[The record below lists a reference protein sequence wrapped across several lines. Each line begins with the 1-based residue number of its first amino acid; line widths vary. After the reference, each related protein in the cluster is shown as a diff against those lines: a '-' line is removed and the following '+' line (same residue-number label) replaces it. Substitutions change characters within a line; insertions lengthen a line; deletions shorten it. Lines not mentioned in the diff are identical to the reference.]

1 MNTSVSIP
9 TAFVFGL
16 LSFFSPCVL
25 PLVPAYLSFMSGVS
39 VEELMSA
46 RGSEALKRTGLK
58 SLLFVLGFSVVFVA
72 MGATASSVGQFLI
85 NQTYVLM
92 KVAGVIVVIFG
103 LHMLGIFR
111 IKALYTEKRFHA
123 RFQSIG
129 FAAPFLIGVMFAFG
143 WTPCIG
149 PVLGAILALAASSN
163 TLGQGIG
170 LLAVYSLGL
179 GIPFLITGFATGAA
193 LKALGRF
200 KPHFRKFEV
209 ASGVLMIMVGILIF
223 TDNLQSLSGIFNKW
237 LPGLG

>member
-1 MNTSVSIP
+1 MDTSLSIP
-9 TAFVFGL
+9 TAFIFGL

-39 VEELMSA
+39 VEELMSS

-58 SLLFVLGFSVVFVA
+58 SVLFVLGFSVVFII
-72 MGATASSVGQFLI
+72 MGATATSVGQFLVER
-85 NQTYVLM
+85 TYLLM

-103 LHMLGIFR
+103 LHMLGVFR
-111 IKALYTEKRFHA
+111 IKALYAEKRFHA
-123 RFQSIG
+123 RFQGAG
-129 FAAPFLIGVMFAFG
+129 FVAPFLIGVVFAFG

-149 PVLGAILALAASSN
+149 PVLGAILTLAASSD
-163 TLGQGIG
+163 TLAQGIG

-193 LKALGRF
+193 LRALGRF

-209 ASGVLMIMVGILIF
+209 ASGVLMIAVGVLIF
-223 TDNLQSLSGIFNKW
+223 TDSLQILSTILGKW
-237 LPGLG
+237 VSIEG

>member
-1 MNTSVSIP
+1 MSSAVSIP

-39 VEELMSA
+39 VEELMSS

-58 SLLFVLGFSVVFVA
+58 SVLFTLGFSAVFIA
-72 MGATASSVGQFLI
+72 MGATATSIGQFLSAKTDI
-85 NQTYVLM
+85 LM
-92 KVAGVIVVIFG
+92 KVAGVIIVVFG

-111 IKALYTEKRFHA
+111 IKALYAEKRFHV
-123 RFQSIG
+123 RFKSIG

-149 PVLGAILALAASSN
+149 PVLAVILTLAADSE
-163 TLGQGIG
+163 TLMLGMG

-179 GIPFLITGFATGAA
+179 AIPFLITGFATGAA

-200 KPHFRKFEV
+200 KAHFRKFEI
-209 ASGVLMIMVGILIF
+209 ASGVLMIAVGVLVF
-223 TDNLQSLSGIFNKW
+223 TNNLQTISSLLNRW
-237 LPGLG
+237 LPAGG

>member
-25 PLVPAYLSFMSGVS
+25 PLVPAYLSFISGMS

-58 SLLFVLGFSVVFVA
+58 SVIFVLGFSVVFIA
-72 MGATASSVGQFLI
+72 MGATATSAGHFLRD
-85 NQTYVLM
+85 QMYVLM
-92 KVAGVIVVIFG
+92 KVAGVVIVIFG

-111 IKALYTEKRFHA
+111 IKALYSEKRFHT
-123 RFQSIG
+123 RFKSIG

-143 WTPCIG
+143 WTPCVG
-149 PVLGAILALAASSN
+149 PVLAVILALAANSD
-163 TLGQGIG
+163 TLTQGIG

-179 GIPFLITGFATGAA
+179 GIPFLIVGFATGAA

-223 TDNLQSLSGIFNKW
+223 TDSFQNLSSVLTKW
-237 LPGLG
+237 LPSGI